1 MILVTAKQMQEM
13 DRKTITEFGIPGL
26 VLMENAGRGALETL
40 VEAFDPIESHRVA
53 IIAGRGNNGGDGFVI
68 GRYLM
73 EMGVAVS
80 FILLSTRDK
89 VAGDAKIN
97 MELVETLLAEH
108 PESSFLEVPD
118 GEAFDRLK
126 STIMHHDLF
135 VDAIFGTGL
144 NADIRG
150 FFKAVIHA
158 MNHSASPIFSVDIPS
173 GINADTGKV
182 CGTAIAADATATFA
196 FAKAGH
202 VLYPGNVHTG
212 ALEIIDIGIP
222 GHIARG
228 ECPNLFLP
236 EKEDIA
242 ALMPQRTFN
251 SHKGNAGHVLALAG
265 SPGKTGAAA
274 LCANAAVRVG
284 AGLVTLGVPQELLG
298 TMEAL
303 VVEPMAMGLPQG
315 PAGELSEEGLHAIKT
330 AMSGKQALAL
340 GPGLGTHPSTQHL
353 VRALVEDTDIP
364 MVIDADGLNCLAPT
378 PDIFRAANVP
388 LILTPHPGEMA
399 RLIGK
404 TPQAVQSNRLGIAKE
419 FSRTANVIL
428 VLKGAQT
435 LIACPDGTCHICP
448 TGNPGMAS
456 GGMGDVLTG
465 MIAGYM
471 AQGMPPDAA
480 AVAGVFIHGFCGD
493 LLAQTLPIGFTASD
507 MLEMIP
513 NALTKILA

>member
-40 VEAFDPIESHRVA
+40 VETFDPIESYRVA
-53 IIAGRGNNGGDGFVI
+53 IISGRGNNGGDGFVI

-80 FILLSTRDK
+80 FILLSERDK

-97 MELVETLLAEH
+97 MELVEALLAEH
-108 PESSFLEVPD
+108 PESRFLEVPD
-118 GEAFDRLK
+118 GETFDRLK
-126 STIMHHDLF
+126 PTILHHDLF

-144 NADIRG
+144 NADVRG
-150 FFKAVIHA
+150 FFKTVIQTL
-158 MNHSASPIFSVDIPS
+158 NQSQSPVFSVDIPS
-173 GINADTGKV
+173 GLNADTGKV
-182 CGTAIAADATATFA
+182 CGTAIEADATATFA

-222 GHIARG
+222 GHIALG

-242 ALMPQRTFN
+242 ALMPKRPFN
-251 SHKGNAGHVLALAG
+251 THKGSAGHLLTLAG
-265 SPGKTGAAA
+265 APGKTGAAA
-274 LCANAAVRVG
+274 LCANAAVRAG
-284 AGLVTLGVPQELLG
+284 AGLVTLGVPQGILG
-298 TMEAL
+298 IMESLA
-303 VVEPMAMGLPQG
+303 VEPMAIGLPQG
-315 PAGELSEEGLHAIKT
+315 DAGELSEEGLQAIQT
-330 AMSGKQALAL
+330 VMSGKQVLAM
-340 GPGLGTHPSTQHL
+340 GPGLGTHSSTQAL
-353 VRALVEDTDIP
+353 IRALVEHSDIP
-364 MVIDADGLNCLAPT
+364 MVIDADALNCLTST
-378 PDIFRAANVP
+378 PDIFSVAKAP

-399 RLIGK
+399 RLTGTSPKDI
-404 TPQAVQSNRLGIAKE
+404 QADRLNIAIE
-419 FSRTANVIL
+419 FSQQANVIL

-435 LIACPDGTCHICP
+435 LTACPDGTCYICP

-471 AQGMPPDAA
+471 AQGMAPEAA

-493 LLAQTLPIGFTASD
+493 LLAQTSPVGFTASD
-507 MLEMIP
+507 MIKIIP
-513 NALTKILA
+513 NALAKILA